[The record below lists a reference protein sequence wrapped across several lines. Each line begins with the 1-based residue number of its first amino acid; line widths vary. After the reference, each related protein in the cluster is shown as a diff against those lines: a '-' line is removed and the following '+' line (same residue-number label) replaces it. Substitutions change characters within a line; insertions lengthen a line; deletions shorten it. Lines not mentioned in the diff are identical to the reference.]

1 MSPSEDKGFE
11 RIAVKTELE
20 PQLQLYRRLWISSND
35 LQEAKATIEEIL
47 KSNLPY
53 PRRKQPSA
61 LLVALT
67 TALVVSYARP
77 FVNSRGQS
85 AVAERTVPGSLLRV
99 LTSRERELHNPL
111 VDMRNQ
117 EVAHSDA
124 DVLELSITLFPNGDG
139 GISRVPRHPLRRIE
153 LRTLSRVI
161 EKLTDEIERLCNE
174 LRTQLPLNVW
184 L

>member
-1 MSPSEDKGFE
+1 M
-11 RIAVKTELE
+11 
-20 PQLQLYRRLWISSND
+20 
-35 LQEAKATIEEIL
+35 
-47 KSNLPY
+47 
-53 PRRKQPSA
+53 
-61 LLVALT
+61 
-67 TALVVSYARP
+67 
-77 FVNSRGQS
+77 
-85 AVAERTVPGSLLRV
+85 AERTVPGSLLRV

>member
-1 MSPSEDKGFE
+1 MLPPAAEPFE
-11 RIAVKTELE
+11 RVALPSRLQ
-20 PQLQLYRRLWISSND
+20 PQLRLYRRLWISRND
-35 LQEAKATIEEIL
+35 LAEAKATIEEIL

-53 PRRKQPSA
+53 PRRKEPSA

-85 AVAERTVPGSLLRV
+85 AVAERTAPGSLLRV
-99 LTSRERELHNPL
+99 LTSQERELHNL
-111 VDMRNQ
+111 LIEIRNQ

-124 DVLELSITLFPNGDG
+124 DILELSLELFPGGDG
-139 GISRVPRHPLRRIE
+139 GISRATRHPFRRIT
-153 LRTLSRVI
+153 LRALNRMIDKLS
-161 EKLTDEIERLCNE
+161 DEIERLCNE
-174 LRTQLPLNVW
+174 LRTQLPQNVW